1 MDITDEN
8 LTDIV
13 YDAHE
18 DFATVADSEIVD
30 KYRWHV
36 VYQKVVRNNETGKYY
51 RLFWSQGA
59 TEYQD
64 NGIEDVSIEEVR
76 PVEVTKV
83 EYVKV

>member
-1 MDITDEN
+1 MDPTEEN

-13 YDAHE
+13 YDVHE
-18 DFATVADSEIVD
+18 AFDTVTDSEIVD

-36 VYQKVVRNNETGKYY
+36 VYQKVVRNIETGKYY